1 MRLRYSG
8 WLAYQRSRSRTRG
21 PSRSAIAKPTRMRS
35 QRSSAGRARS
45 TACEA
50 WGPSTSCGFPIGG
63 AAMTAAFGPAASGAV
78 TAAGV
83 VTAAGAVAAGKR
95 AAVEAGGDA
104 GAEPAGGA
112 AAGEG
117 RSSAADSGA
126 ESQGIC
132 EHAAASTHT
141 AVDASSLPSF
151 AVNGLRPFLRK
162 SRDSSQACLA
172 GQASSRFGKTFSTGM
187 HRASR
192 VHITHDR
199 ASGFIH
205 RNWFFHWRSAA
216 KTPAGS
222 LTRLPRYLFADSMT
236 AGVVTR
242 RKGLVAFSR
251 PIVEG
256 NVGRRSRLA

>member
-1 MRLRYSG
+1 MS
-8 WLAYQRSRSRTRG
+8 
-21 PSRSAIAKPTRMRS
+21 
-35 QRSSAGRARS
+35 
-45 TACEA
+45 
-50 WGPSTSCGFPIGG
+50 
-63 AAMTAAFGPAASGAV
+63 AAFGPAAGGAV

-83 VTAAGAVAAGKR
+83 AAAAAVAAVER

-104 GAEPAGGA
+104 GAEPEGGA
-112 AAGEG
+112 ADGEAC
-117 RSSAADSGA
+117 SSATDPGA

-132 EHAAASTHT
+132 EHAAASTHS
-141 AVDASSLPSF
+141 AVDASSLLSF
-151 AVNGLRPFLRK
+151 AANGLRPFLRK
-162 SRDSSQACLA
+162 SRDGSQACPA

-199 ASGFIH
+199 ARGFIH

-222 LTRLPRYLFADSMT
+222 LTRLPRYLFADSIT
-236 AGVVTR
+236 AGRVTR
-242 RKGLVAFSR
+242 TNGLVAFSR

-256 NVGRRSRLA
+256 SVGRLSRRSCASVRSRSSREALSGSTALANPMFASVYSC